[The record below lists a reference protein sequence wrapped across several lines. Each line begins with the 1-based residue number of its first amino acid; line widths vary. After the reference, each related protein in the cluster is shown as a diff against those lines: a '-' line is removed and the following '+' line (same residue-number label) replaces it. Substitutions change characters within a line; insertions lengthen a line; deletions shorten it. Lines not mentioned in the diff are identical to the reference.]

1 MKPELLPKPIV
12 DLLLPRLSDEFKAY
26 YFYRAAA
33 NWCKGVGFMKAGAF
47 FHNESDDEL
56 EHAKK
61 IEDFLVDWNVD
72 PDLPTIM
79 KPQIKFKS
87 LMEVIEKAY
96 ELEFNLYEAYE
107 ETSMKIFKAGDVCAF
122 DFLQPLRAIQTK
134 SVAEY
139 SDKLNILD
147 GVNVG
152 DKFQMLQLEET
163 LFGDEQE
170 G

>member
-1 MKPELLPKPIV
+1 MKPEALPKEIV
-12 DLLLPRLSDEFKAY
+12 ELLMPRLSDEFKAY
-26 YFYRAAA
+26 YFYRAAS
-33 NWCKGVGFMKAGAF
+33 NWCKGIGFMKAGAF

-61 IEDFLVDWNVD
+61 IEDFLVDWNVN
-72 PDLPTIM
+72 PDLPMIA
-79 KPQIKFKS
+79 KPQTTFKS

-107 ETSMKIFKAGDVCAF
+107 ETSVKILKTGDICAF
-122 DFLQPLRAIQTK
+122 DFLQPLRTIQTK

-139 SDKLNILD
+139 SDMLNILD
-147 GVNVG
+147 GVSCN
-152 DKFQMLQLEET
+152 KFEMLQLEET
-163 LFGDEQE
+163 LFGDEAE